1 MEINIHSEKRT
12 YEVGDL
18 IEIRE
23 YYGFRMI
30 VKVNTKRYALMNMNG
45 QISTC
50 IYNSIEELLDNR
62 VILNHYKN
70 EDLQLSLKK
79 KRNR

>member
-1 MEINIHSEKRT
+1 METNKYNDRKP

-18 IEIRE
+18 IEME
-23 YYGFRMI
+23 DHSFRMI

-79 KRNR
+79 KRGR

>member
-1 MEINIHSEKRT
+1 MEINIHNEKRT

-23 YYGFRMI
+23 YCGFRMI

-79 KRNR
+79 KKGR

>member
-18 IEIRE
+18 IEIRGC
-23 YYGFRMI
+23 YGFRMI

-50 IYNSIEELLDNR
+50 TYSSMEELLDNR